1 MFKPTVLVILDGWG
15 IGKNK
20 RGNALLSAKLPV
32 FEKLNN
38 FYPCIALQASGI
50 SVGLFW
56 GEAGNSEVGHKTLG
70 AGKIIYQ
77 DLARIT
83 MDIQSGNFF
92 KNPILLKAIDS
103 AKKNNSALHLM
114 GLLSSGCIHSYTD
127 HLHALLELAK
137 NAQVAKVFIHIFTDG
152 RDSAP
157 DSAAEAIQKLG
168 EKMKQLGVGKIA
180 TLIGRNFSMDRN
192 NNWDRVQKAYALLVN
207 GVGEKIQDP
216 LAYLRSSYAK
226 NIFDEY
232 LEPAIVVEKDGT
244 AHTIQNNDAVIF
256 FNIREDRARELTKAF
271 TLPGFD
277 KFPREYLKDLNF
289 TTLIKYEDDL
299 PVNVAYE
306 PEEVKTPL
314 GKVLSQSNLRQLRIA
329 ETEKFAHVTYFFN
342 GGNEEA
348 FPKEDRMIIPSFKVS
363 HFEEVPQMKAK
374 ELTAKT
380 IEAINKD
387 LYDFILIN
395 YANTDIIGHTGNQEA
410 AIKSAEVVDECLG
423 QLITAVLLK
432 KGCLLITSDHGNVE
446 EMMDIFTGEKKT
458 EHTDNPV
465 PLWFITSENH
475 QKRIPLNNEEAAAVG
490 LLSDV
495 APTVLDLLKI
505 DKPEEMTGESL
516 LPILK

>member
-1 MFKPTVLVILDGWG
+1 MFKPVVLVVLDGWG
-15 IGKNK
+15 IGKNRK
-20 RGNALLSAKLPV
+20 GNVFLDAKLPV

-38 FYPCIALQASGI
+38 FYPCVALQASGI

-92 KNPILLKAIDS
+92 KNATLLKAIAS
-103 AKKNNSALHLM
+103 VKKNNSALHLM

-127 HLHALLELAK
+127 HLYALLELAK
-137 NAQVAKVFIHIFTDG
+137 NEKLAKVLIHIFTDG

-157 DSAAEAIQKLG
+157 DSAVEAIQKLE
-168 EKMKQLGVGKIA
+168 EKIKQLGVGKIVS
-180 TLIGRNFSMDRN
+180 LVGRNFSMDRN
-192 NNWDRVQKAYALLVN
+192 NNWERIKKAYDLLTK
-207 GVGEKIQDP
+207 GEGEKIKNP
-216 LAYLRSSYAK
+216 VTYLQKSYTK

-232 LEPAIVVEKDGT
+232 LEPAVVVGEDGVS
-244 AHTIQNNDAVIF
+244 HTIQNKDSVIF

-271 TLPGFD
+271 VLPGFD
-277 KFPREYLKDLNF
+277 KFPKEYLKDLNF

-306 PEEVKTPL
+306 PEEVKNPL
-314 GKVLSQSNLRQLRIA
+314 GKVLSQNNLRQLRIA

-348 FPKEDRMIIPSFKVS
+348 FPKEDRIIVPSFKVN

-374 ELTAKT
+374 ELTEKI
-380 IEAINKD
+380 IEAINKEI
-387 LYDFILIN
+387 YDFILIN
-395 YANTDIIGHTGNQEA
+395 YANADIIGHTGNKEA
-410 AIKSAEVVDECLG
+410 AVKSAEVVDEFLG
-423 QLITAVLLK
+423 KLITAVLLK
-432 KGCLLITSDHGNVE
+432 KGCLLITADHGNAE
-446 EMMDIFTGEKKT
+446 EMLDNFTGEKRT
-458 EHTDNPV
+458 EHSTNPV
-465 PLWFITSENH
+465 PLWLVTPENH
-475 QKRIPLNNEEAAAVG
+475 QKRIPLKNEEIKVVG

-495 APTVLDLLKI
+495 APTILDLLQI
-505 DKPEEMTGESL
+505 DKPEEMSGESL

>member
-1 MFKPTVLVILDGWG
+1 MFKPIVLVVLDGWG
-15 IGKNK
+15 IGKNT

-92 KNPILLKAIDS
+92 KNAQLLQAINF

-114 GLLSSGCIHSYTD
+114 GLLGSGCIHSYTD
-127 HLHALLELAK
+127 HLYALLEMAK
-137 NAQVAKVFIHIFTDG
+137 NEKVEKVFIHVFTDG

-157 DSAAEAIQKLG
+157 DSAVEAIQKLE
-168 EKMKQLGVGKIA
+168 EKTKQLDIGKII
-180 TLIGRNFSMDRN
+180 TLVGRNFAMDRN
-192 NNWDRVQKAYALLVN
+192 NNWDRVKKAYELLTK
-207 GVGEKIQDP
+207 GVGEKIKNP
-216 LAYLRSSYAK
+216 ITYLQNSYAK

-232 LEPAIVVEKDGT
+232 LEPAIITEEDGVL
-244 AHTIQNNDAVIF
+244 HTIQNNDAVIF

-271 TLPGFD
+271 ALPSFD
-277 KFPREYLKDLNF
+277 KFSKEYLANLNF

-299 PVNVAYE
+299 PVSVAYTTE
-306 PEEVKTPL
+306 DVKNPL
-314 GKVLSQSNLRQLRIA
+314 GKVLSQNNLRQLRIA

-348 FPKEDRMIIPSFKVS
+348 FPKEDRVIVPSFKVS
-363 HFEEVPQMKAK
+363 NFEEVPQMKAK
-374 ELTAKT
+374 ELTEKT
-380 IEAINKD
+380 IEAINKEV
-387 LYDFILIN
+387 YDFILIN
-395 YANTDIIGHTGNQEA
+395 YANTDIIGHTGNEKA
-410 AIKSAEVVDECLG
+410 AIKSAEVVDEFLSK
-423 QLITAVLLK
+423 LITATLLK
-432 KGCLLITSDHGNVE
+432 NGCLLITADHGNAE
-446 EMMDIFTGEKKT
+446 EMMDTFTGEKRT
-458 EHTDNPV
+458 EHTANPV
-465 PLWFITSENH
+465 PLWFVTPENH
-475 QKRIPLNNEEAAAVG
+475 QKRTPPKNETLKITG

-495 APTVLDLLKI
+495 APTILDLFKI
-505 DKPEEMTGESL
+505 DKPEDMTGESL

>member
-1 MFKPTVLVILDGWG
+1 MFKPVVLVVLDGWG
-15 IGKNK
+15 IGKNTK
-20 RGNALLSAKLPV
+20 GNALLEARLPTI
-32 FEKLNN
+32 EKLNN
-38 FYPCIALQASGI
+38 FYPCVALQASGI

-56 GEAGNSEVGHKTLG
+56 GESGNSEVGHKTLG

-92 KNPILLKAIDS
+92 KNAAILEAVKC

-137 NAQVAKVFIHIFTDG
+137 NEKLEKVFIHIFTDG

-157 DSAAEAIQKLG
+157 DSAVEAVQKLE
-168 EKMKQLGVGKIA
+168 EKIKQLGVGKIVS
-180 TLIGRNFSMDRN
+180 LVGRNFSMDRN
-192 NNWDRVQKAYALLVN
+192 NNWERVKKAYDLLTK
-207 GVGEKIQDP
+207 GEGEKIKNPVD
-216 LAYLRSSYAK
+216 YLQKSYAK

-232 LEPAIVVEKDGT
+232 LEPAIIVEEDGALHTVQNKDS
-244 AHTIQNNDAVIF
+244 VIF
-256 FNIREDRARELTKAF
+256 FNIREDRARELTKSF
-271 TLPGFD
+271 VLPNFD

-299 PVNVAYE
+299 PVNIAYE
-306 PEEVKTPL
+306 TEDVKTPL
-314 GKVLSQSNLRQLRIA
+314 GKVLSRNNLRQLRIA

-348 FPKEDRMIIPSFKVS
+348 FPKEDRVIVPSFKVS

-374 ELTAKT
+374 ELTEKT
-380 IEAINKD
+380 IEAINKEA
-387 LYDFILIN
+387 YDFILIN
-395 YANTDIIGHTGNQEA
+395 YANADIIGHTGNLE
-410 AIKSAEVVDECLG
+410 ITVKSVEVVDEFLG
-423 QLITAVLLK
+423 KLITAVLLK
-432 KGCLLITSDHGNVE
+432 NGCLLITADHGNAE
-446 EMMDIFTGEKKT
+446 EMLDNFTGEKRT
-458 EHTDNPV
+458 EHTTNPV
-465 PLWFITSENH
+465 PLWFITPENH
-475 QKRIPLNNEEAAAVG
+475 RKTTSPGKEEVKIVG
-490 LLSDV
+490 LLSDI
-495 APTVLDLLKI
+495 APTILDLFQI